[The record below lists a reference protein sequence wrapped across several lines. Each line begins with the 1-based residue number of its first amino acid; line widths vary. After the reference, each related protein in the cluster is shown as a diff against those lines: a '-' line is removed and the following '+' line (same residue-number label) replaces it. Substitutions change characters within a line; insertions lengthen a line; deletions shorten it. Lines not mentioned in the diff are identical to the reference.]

1 MPYWARALGTNS
13 RAKGHLRQ
21 EEKKSAPAGEAA
33 GEPRGLPHDDPLP
46 LHIQLVQSQLVR
58 KRHLGNSA
66 AARGQG
72 MRQRQRLRPTQ
83 GPNAW
88 KMPSTS
94 RAGSPLLPPRPFPA
108 AAPGSRRPV
117 AALERGPKAPAGC
130 HCTEALSVS
139 ERDCGTCSCRQSRP
153 ARSERLGTFVTRGRR
168 RCRRAK
174 RRRDLEPVGAEGR
187 TRLGF
192 LRPHRRQLQSPA
204 NPWQPRGKRH
214 PTSHGIPGN
223 PIQDRCK

>member
-1 MPYWARALGTNS
+1 M
-13 RAKGHLRQ
+13 RQ

-33 GEPRGLPHDDPLP
+33 GEPEGLPHDDPLP

-72 MRQRQRLRPTQ
+72 MRHRQRMRPTQ
-83 GPNAW
+83 RPNAW
-88 KMPSTS
+88 KTPSTS
-94 RAGSPLLPPRPFPA
+94 RARSPLLPPRPFPA
-108 AAPGSRRPV
+108 AAPCSRRPV

-153 ARSERLGTFVTRGRR
+153 ARSKRLETFVTRGRK
-168 RCRRAK
+168 RCRGASRQ
-174 RRRDLEPVGAEGR
+174 RDRNPVGAEGQ

-192 LRPHRRQLQSPA
+192 LRPHRGQLQSPA
-204 NPWQPRGKRH
+204 NPQQPGGKRH
-214 PTSHGIPGN
+214 PTPHGIPGN